1 MPRMSSSNIRNKIG
15 KRQRKR
21 AARRHAQSDQ
31 RKHKRVARLKAA
43 SCLLLVALCAFLA
56 VMVGNADYKA
66 TPFGWIPLITVL
78 LGIAAAFGYLQVL
91 KRSLVFEET
100 SSLADCQ
107 RDKDIDFTVA
117 FKNTSPL
124 FFFRVEVFFYIS
136 DLYGN
141 VASRAMTT
149 LSLAP
154 FEEYELSFS
163 AKFEHIGTYSAGLEK
178 VRVVDFLNLF
188 STTIENDRKQTVQVT
203 PKFQLIDGLRFS
215 PDAMQETTKA
225 AKTILA
231 DSMDY
236 AYVREY
242 VPGDPLKTIHWK
254 LSSRNADGRY
264 MTRLYEMPTN
274 PAVGVIMDFY
284 GNSQEAGVLMGFF
297 DAVVESGFSIAS
309 YARYQGMD
317 VKVRFVDRDGTK
329 AELNA
334 WNEDTMPQI
343 IQSMP
348 PMSNKVAD
356 QALAM
361 DLLRDQMVSQRGEN
375 NLIVCTANLSAEMIS
390 LICESKTRHRE
401 PMLVAV
407 IPTTLVGKERDDY
420 TASLARLDA
429 ADIGYLVISRSDELL
444 GAIG

>member
-1 MPRMSSSNIRNKIG
+1 MPRFDASHIRNKMG
-15 KRQRKR
+15 ASQRKR
-21 AARRHAQSDQ
+21 ARRKHAQRDERRH
-31 RKHKRVARLKAA
+31 KRAARLKAA
-43 SCLLLVALCAFLA
+43 ACVLLIALCVFLA

-66 TPFGWIPLITVL
+66 TPFGWIPLIAVV

-117 FKNTSPL
+117 FKNKSPL
-124 FFFRVEVFFYIS
+124 FFFRIEVYFYIS

-188 STTIENDRKQTVQVT
+188 SATIQNEGKQTVQVT
-203 PKFQLIDGLRFS
+203 PKFQLIDGLHFS
-215 PDAMQETTKA
+215 PDAMQETTRA

-284 GNSQEAGVLMGFF
+284 GDSDEASVLMGFF
-297 DAVVESGFSIAS
+297 DAVVECGFSIAS

-317 VKVRFVDRDGTK
+317 VAVRFVDRDGSK
-329 AELNA
+329 VALSS

-361 DLLRDQMVSQRGEN
+361 DLLRDQMVSQHGEN
-375 NLIVCTANLSAEMIS
+375 NLIICTADLSAEMVS
-390 LICESKTRHRE
+390 LVCESKTRHRE
-401 PMLVAV
+401 PMLVAI
-407 IPTTLVGKERDDY
+407 IPTTLAGKERDDY

-429 ADIGYLVISRSDELL
+429 ADIGYLVVSKSDELL
-444 GAIG
+444 EAIA